1 MNRTLLKRM
10 ASEVSVKT
18 LGGMLASYAESIAD
32 EDEVTEETLDVIASI
47 ETLIAEIK
55 ARGGIKPEKKRDS
68 RRKQTGG
75 ESDGSVRTES
85 GELQR
90 EQSAATPTIR
100 VGNGALREQL

>member
-1 MNRTLLKRM
+1 MNKTLLKQM

-18 LGGMLASYAESIAD
+18 LGGMLVNYAEMAA
-32 EDEVTEETLDVIASI
+32 EFDEVTEEMLNVVDTL
-47 ETLIAEIK
+47 ETLIAELK
-55 ARGGIKPEKKRDS
+55 SRGGIKPEKKRDS
-68 RRKQTGG
+68 RRKNGG
-75 ESDGSVRTES
+75 DSDGSVRTES